1 MKLTLFLL
9 SCLMAF
15 LAGHMVN
22 YSIIFLSLEWFDSH
36 SIAGIGYAL
45 CFAPP
50 VILGW
55 FAGVYCD
62 RYSPRNVI
70 LVAQNSYFISLFLLY
85 LAFDQSAETQLI
97 LLLTAA
103 FFSGIGWSFV
113 APARFAAVV
122 FYVKP
127 EKLML
132 GSIGLNLMVMTGFG
146 LAPMLLKVIN
156 VDFGWQGVMF
166 TTVTLLFVSS
176 LLLLPL
182 KIKFKSKPAD
192 KALAEI
198 VESLKF
204 IKSSS
209 ELKQLLSLAAI
220 AYLLMGPMQVLLPTV
235 AEQTLQLSQTGQG
248 NYLSLVAFSLIIGGL
263 LTMAMKKKVHFGWLC
278 IISIA
283 LAGAGIASLGVIEQL
298 STSVTLLIIASVC
311 GGIAISLI
319 VAGLQYFSPT
329 QYRGRIMSVYTIIG
343 QFIPAM
349 SGLGAGIFAGLFSY
363 QTALLLFGG
372 LIIISLLL
380 ASWRFKTIRAISQL
394 ESH

>member
-1 MKLTLFLL
+1 MKFPLFLL

-70 LVAQNSYFISLFLLY
+70 LVAQNSYFVSLFLLY
-85 LAFDQSAETQLI
+85 LAFDQSTDTQLI
-97 LLLTAA
+97 LLLSAA

-146 LAPMLLKVIN
+146 LAPMLLKLVN

-166 TTVTLLFVSS
+166 TTVGLLFVSS

-192 KALAEI
+192 KTLAEI

-204 IKSSS
+204 IKGSP
-209 ELKQLLSLAAI
+209 EVKQLLSLAAI

-263 LTMAMKKKVHFGWLC
+263 LTMAIKKKVHFGWLC

-372 LIIISLLL
+372 LIIFSLLL

>member
-1 MKLTLFLL
+1 MKLTLFLT
-9 SCLMAF
+9 SCLFAF

-22 YSIIFLSLEWFDSH
+22 YSIIFLALEWFDSH

-70 LVAQNSYFISLFLLY
+70 LVAQNSYFVSLLLLY
-85 LAFDQSAETQLI
+85 FAFDQNADTQLI
-97 LLLTAA
+97 LLLSAA

-146 LAPMLLKVIN
+146 LAPMLLKLIN
-156 VDFGWQGVMF
+156 IDFGWQGVMVS
-166 TTVTLLFVSS
+166 TITLLLLSS

-182 KIKFKSKPAD
+182 KINFKSKPTE
-192 KALAEI
+192 KTLAEI
-198 VESLKF
+198 VASLKF
-204 IKSSS
+204 IKSSAP
-209 ELKQLLSLAAI
+209 LKQLLSLSAI

-235 AEQTLQLSQTGQG
+235 AEQTLQLSQTAQG

-263 LTMAMKKKVHFGWLC
+263 LTMTIKNKIHFGWLC
-278 IISIA
+278 ITSIGF
-283 LAGAGIASLGVIEQL
+283 AGAGIASLGVIEQL
-298 STSVTLLIIASVC
+298 STSVSLLLIASVC

-319 VAGLQYFSPT
+319 VAGLQHFSPE

-349 SGLGAGIFAGLFSY
+349 SGLAAGIVAGLFSY
-363 QTALLLFGG
+363 QIALLLFGG
-372 LIIISLLL
+372 LIILFLLI
-380 ASWRFKTIRAISQL
+380 AAWQFRTIRLTSQL
-394 ESH
+394 END